1 MKSEKGVILISLLT
15 YVAILLTVMVII
27 GRITG
32 VFQKRL
38 DNIDA
43 ENNASNDYTLLN
55 YTILTE
61 VKKDKATAEIG
72 KMIGGNGTNYTFTPN
87 ESDSITGTAIKFG
100 DGNVLGYIGER
111 IYFNKVKIADDV
123 SEFTI
128 AYNKSADTN
137 TSSSIS
143 IHAKIGN
150 QEYEQEYTFR

>member
-1 MKSEKGVILISLLT
+1 MKSEKGVTLISLLT
-15 YVAILLTVMVII
+15 YIAILLTVMVII

-55 YTILTE
+55 YTVLNE

-72 KMIGGNGTNYTFTPN
+72 RMDGGNGKTYTFSPN
-87 ESDSITGTAIKFG
+87 DNTTTGTAIKFG
-100 DGNVLGYIGER
+100 DGNIIGYIGQR
-111 IYFNKVKIADDV
+111 VYFNKIKIADDV
-123 SEFTI
+123 TKFTI
-128 AYNKSADTN
+128 TYNKSADTT

>member
-1 MKSEKGVILISLLT
+1 MKSEKGVTLISLLT

-27 GRITG
+27 GRVTG
-32 VFQKRL
+32 VFQKKL

-55 YTILTE
+55 YTILSE

-72 KMIGGNGTNYTFTPN
+72 RMDGGNGKNYTFSPN
-87 ESDSITGTAIKFG
+87 ENSSSGTAIKFG
-100 DGNVLGYIGER
+100 DGNILCYIGER
-111 IYFNKVKIADDV
+111 IYFNKVKIADEV

-128 AYNKSADTN
+128 AYNKSTDTT
-137 TSSSIS
+137 TSNSMS
-143 IHAKIGN
+143 IHVKIGN